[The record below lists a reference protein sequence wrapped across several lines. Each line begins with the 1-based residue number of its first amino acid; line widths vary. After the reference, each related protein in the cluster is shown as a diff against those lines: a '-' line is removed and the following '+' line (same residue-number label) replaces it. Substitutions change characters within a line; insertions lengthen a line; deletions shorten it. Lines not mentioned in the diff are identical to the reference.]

1 MFRSS
6 SKPKIMNSKV
16 EEAFEGDLKEGEE
29 FGSIFPFSTVTGSK
43 IGRGNEG
50 VKGHHNLW

>member
-1 MFRSS
+1 MFWSS

-29 FGSIFPFSTVTGSK
+29 FGSTFSLSTGT
-43 IGRGNEG
+43 GRHGEET
-50 VKGHHNLW
+50 KA